1 MPNKTAATIP
11 LTENDQQYYAGQ
23 YGPIENKSGGVQ
35 LVWDFPDFNTTLISN
50 YDDVNSGTQVRDTGN
65 FKVHI
70 LATATTIPADSNQ
83 VPVQNVA
90 VTDTTNNTIIL
101 KNIQGSAPAN
111 GNFIFIQL
119 TDIAT
124 GDNYGS
130 YSYLTLN
137 DIISNFQLAYT
148 GDGQILTKISRSQ
161 ILFHTRRAMQELS
174 YDVLKAYKSQEL
186 TVPTNLTVPIPR
198 DYVNY
203 TNVAWADQ
211 LGIMHTIYPL
221 WGLSGNPT
229 ELPIIDGATGVPTQS
244 SYGNNLD
251 ASQSVIEDRW
261 KDANDREIVG
271 DYDPY
276 DDSGV
281 YNYQW
286 WKQAYGGRYGLNPE
300 TTQRNGWFSINQR
313 TGMFTFSA
321 GLVNQ
326 VIQLSYIS
334 DGLSIDFN
342 SIVPKLAEE
351 AFYAQILYRVAMT
364 RNDVDGGTKAFLKR
378 DSYVKTR
385 NAKLRL
391 SELKLDEIVQVF
403 RCQSKWIKH

>member
-11 LTENDQQYYAGQ
+11 LTENDSNYYAGQ
-23 YGPIENKSGGVQ
+23 AGPVPVNAPSNTYV
-35 LVWDFPDFNTTLISN
+35 FPEFNTEFISN
-50 YDDVNSGTQVRDTGN
+50 YDTLGGDVVRDTGN
-65 FKVHI
+65 FQVHG
-70 LATATTIPADSNQ
+70 LFNASDVPGPSNQ
-83 VPVQNVA
+83 INPREVIVW
-90 VTDTTNNTIIL
+90 DTT
-101 KNIQGSAPAN
+101 QN
-111 GNFIFIQL
+111 GIEIGNAGFPYNFIFIQL
-119 TDIAT
+119 TEIAT
-124 GDNYGS
+124 GNNYGS

-148 GDGQILTKISRSQ
+148 GGGQILTQISRSQ
-161 ILFHTRRAMQELS
+161 ILFHARRAMQELS

-211 LGIMHTIYPL
+211 LGILHTIYPL

-244 SYGNNLD
+244 FYDNNLE
-251 ASQSVIEDRW
+251 AAQSIIEDRW
-261 KDANDREIVG
+261 KDANDREVVG

-286 WKQAYGGRYGLNPE
+286 WKQAYGGRYGLDPE

-321 GLVNQ
+321 SLVGQ

-334 DGLSIDFN
+334 DGLSVDLN

-351 AFYAQILYRVAMT
+351 AFYAQILYRAAMT

-403 RCQSKWIKH
+403 RGQSKWIKH

>member
-11 LTENDQQYYAGQ
+11 LTENDQQYFAGQ
-23 YGPIENKSGGVQ
+23 YGPLENTTGGTKD
-35 LVWDFPDFNTTLISN
+35 VWEFPNLNTTLISN
-50 YDDVNSGTQVRDTGN
+50 YDAIGGTQVRDTGN
-65 FKVHI
+65 FAVHA
-70 LATATTIPADSNQ
+70 LATATTTPDST
-83 VPVQNVA
+83 NVITA
-90 VTDTTNNTIIL
+90 SNVIVTDTTNNTIKISPA
-101 KNIQGSAPAN
+101 IAN
-111 GNFIFIQL
+111 GAFIFLDL

-137 DIISNFQLAYT
+137 DIVSNFQLAYT
-148 GDGQILTKISRSQ
+148 GNGQILTQISRSQ

-186 TVPTNLTVPIPR
+186 TVPTNLTIPIPI

-203 TNVAWADQ
+203 TNVSWADQ
-211 LGIMHTIYPL
+211 LGILHTIYPL
-221 WGLSGNPT
+221 WGLSGNPN

-244 SYGNNLD
+244 SYGNNLE

-261 KDANDREIVG
+261 KDANDREVVG

-286 WKQAYGGRYGLNPE
+286 WKQAYGGRYGLDPE

-321 GLVNQ
+321 SLVGQ

-334 DGLSIDFN
+334 DGLSIDLN

-403 RCQSKWIKH
+403 RGQSKWIKH